1 MPAGVGSL
9 LGMLLAV
16 VAILALA
23 WWVTS
28 LIARQGTLALPGLAV
43 AGSAS
48 VFCVLRQIR
57 ISRTERFLL
66 VRLNQRCLLLGVAQG
81 GVTLLAELTE
91 EESQT
96 WLENQPGGPGT
107 AGVDFRRFLHM
118 STKK

>member
-48 VFCVLRQIR
+48 DFCVLRQIP
-57 ISRTERFLL
+57 ISRTERLLL
-66 VRLNQRCLLLGVAQG
+66 VRLNQRCL
-81 GVTLLAELTE
+81 LLAELTE

>member
-16 VAILALA
+16 IAILALA

-28 LIARQGTLALPGLAV
+28 LIARQGTLALPGLA
-43 AGSAS
+43 AGGGAGDL
-48 VFCVLRQIR
+48 CVLRQIPV
-57 ISRTERFLL
+57 SRTERLLL
-66 VRLNQRCLLLGVAQG
+66 VRLNQRCLLLGAAQG

-91 EESQT
+91 EESQA
-96 WLENQPGGPGT
+96 WLEARPGASGA
-107 AGVDFRRFLHM
+107 AGGDFRRFLHM

>member
-48 VFCVLRQIR
+48 DFCVLRQIP
-57 ISRTERFLL
+57 ISRTER
-66 VRLNQRCLLLGVAQG
+66 LLL
-81 GVTLLAELTE
+81 LTE

-96 WLENQPGGPGT
+96 WLENQPGAPGT

>member
-48 VFCVLRQIR
+48 DFCVLRQIP
-57 ISRTERFLL
+57 ISRTERLLL

-96 WLENQPGGPGT
+96 WLE
-107 AGVDFRRFLHM
+107 
-118 STKK
+118 KK

>member
-48 VFCVLRQIR
+48 DFCVLRQIP
-57 ISRTERFLL
+57 ISRTERLLL

-81 GVTLLAELTE
+81 GVTRLAELTE